1 VTSVTARLLPRDAVP
16 AVGTLAVA
24 GALATAAAF
33 GNTAFGIAL
42 LGVQALV
49 TLAWLALTE
58 VDGAEGAAGIVLLG
72 AAAAD
77 VLAVRND
84 GEGISGTV
92 AVVALAFV
100 ASLALQLFR
109 KHRARTADA
118 LAGTVSAVVLAV
130 FAAHLL
136 AAGAK
141 TSAGL
146 AAAALLCPAAAVVAG
161 RASDLV
167 SINPVL
173 VAGARRGWLGL
184 LAGIVASGAL
194 GAVLGVVWAPLS
206 GASGTVLGV
215 ATGLAAVVAD
225 LALDLVATDAFDARR
240 TAALRPL
247 RMLLPL
253 VVAAPVAYAAAR
265 LLIG

>member
-1 VTSVTARLLPRDAVP
+1 VTSVAVRLLPRDTVP
-16 AVGTLAVA
+16 AAGTLVA
-24 GALATAAAF
+24 AAALAAAAAF
-33 GNTAFGIAL
+33 GGTVLGIAL

-58 VDGAEGAAGIVLLG
+58 VDGAGGAAGIVLLG
-72 AAAAD
+72 AGAAD
-77 VLAVRND
+77 ILAVRHD
-84 GEGISGTV
+84 GEGLSGTV

-100 ASLALQLFR
+100 AALALQLFR
-109 KHRARTADA
+109 KDRARTADS

-141 TSAGL
+141 TSPGL
-146 AAAALLCPAAAVVAG
+146 AAAAVLCPAVAVAAG
-161 RASDLV
+161 RAADLV
-167 SINPVL
+167 SIRPAL
-173 VAGARRGWLGL
+173 VDGARRGWLGL
-184 LAGIVASGAL
+184 LAGVVASGAL

-206 GASGTVLGV
+206 AASGTVLGV
-215 ATGLAAVVAD
+215 ATGLAAAVAD
-225 LALDLVATDAFDARR
+225 LALDLVAADAFDARR
-240 TAALRPL
+240 AAALRPL
-247 RMLLPL
+247 AMLLPL